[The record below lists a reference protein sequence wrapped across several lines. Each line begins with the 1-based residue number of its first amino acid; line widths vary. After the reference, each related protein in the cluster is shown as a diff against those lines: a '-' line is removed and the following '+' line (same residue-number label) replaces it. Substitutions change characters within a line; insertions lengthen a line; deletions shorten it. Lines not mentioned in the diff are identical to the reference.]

1 MHIEA
6 LWRYPV
12 KSLGGEPLE
21 SAALTSDGVA
31 GDRRIHVGSGTG
43 VLTGRTRHRLLAL
56 RGATAADGVPL
67 VNGHRWDSDEAA
79 ALIRDAA
86 GPEARLVAY
95 DGPARFDVTN
105 LLIATDGAIAR
116 FGHDPRR
123 LRPNLVLAGAP
134 LGMED
139 ALPGRA
145 LRIGDAVVGVLSKRQ
160 RCIVTSIDPDTGE
173 QDLEIFRG
181 IRRDFGNELALN
193 CWVVRPGTVRVGDPV
208 DLALLDAEPEHL
220 GGWIVGAPYDIAG

>member
-56 RGATAADGVPL
+56 RGTTAADGVPL

-105 LLIATDGAIAR
+105 LLVATDGAIAR

-123 LRPNLVLAGAP
+123 LRP
-134 LGMED
+134 
-139 ALPGRA
+139 
-145 LRIGDAVVGVLSKRQ
+145 
-160 RCIVTSIDPDTGE
+160 IVTSIDPDTGE